1 MFEAAATVMRYFA
14 MTSGFQVRILLLSKE
29 VGYLLSLNEFGEESQ
44 ATITLGK
51 IVSKPYFS

>member
-1 MFEAAATVMRYFA
+1 
-14 MTSGFQVRILLLSKE
+14 MTSGFQARILLLSKE